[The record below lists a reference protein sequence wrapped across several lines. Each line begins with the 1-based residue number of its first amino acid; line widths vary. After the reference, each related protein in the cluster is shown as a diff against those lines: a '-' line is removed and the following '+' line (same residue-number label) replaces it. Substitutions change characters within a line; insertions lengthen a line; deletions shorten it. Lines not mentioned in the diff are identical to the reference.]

1 MRDHCR
7 AINIECYLLIL
18 NATYLL
24 NIDLY
29 TLPPHRLTN
38 ALADAVSANFYARVP
53 PNLRPSYLRDSF
65 PDLDAENE
73 SSPADENEKDTT
85 DKPHKVDEIAKKE
98 DTLRTNETNE
108 ASIPAASTPATAT
121 ISTVTTSE
129 NEMNNE
135 KNEGDKPRKKK
146 SKYPS
151 RPLLATLHTTFFWR
165 WWSAGIMKLFAGVSY
180 LFALKTDPHLPFQTH
195 CQQLHRY

>member
-1 MRDHCR
+1 MRDHCH
-7 AINIECYLLIL
+7 AINIEYYLLIL

-108 ASIPAASTPATAT
+108 ESARRRRADKVRIQKAHQLAPHHPYAQTNSTLDRPFRVAFAPAPVLIPLTQPPPVRAPIPKCRGRLT
-121 ISTVTTSE
+121 
-129 NEMNNE
+129 N
-135 KNEGDKPRKKK
+135 R
-146 SKYPS
+146 
-151 RPLLATLHTTFFWR
+151 
-165 WWSAGIMKLFAGVSY
+165 
-180 LFALKTDPHLPFQTH
+180 
-195 CQQLHRY
+195 